1 MTLAARLSRL
11 SDRHPVAAAAVLGIA
26 VIAGTTIHSIARSG
40 DTTALAAPTPTV
52 IGLVDIAKLMNNL
65 QELKDRNDLTMSKG
79 KQLQEKLT
87 EISSQIKQID
97 GELKDVIPK
106 DDKAKRIERLA
117 QRVELEATYE
127 ARGKAYQRM
136 IDLDHG
142 DILNDLYPKAT
153 AAIQAY
159 AAKEGYDVVLLDD
172 RPMQL
177 PDSGSVKDYNE
188 VIQKKRVL
196 FAKEG
201 IDITDQLI
209 TVMNNEYA
217 ASIKKT
223 KP

>member
-1 MTLAARLSRL
+1 M
-11 SDRHPVAAAAVLGIA
+11 
-26 VIAGTTIHSIARSG
+26 
-40 DTTALAAPTPTV
+40 
-52 IGLVDIAKLMNNL
+52 
-65 QELKDRNDLTMSKG
+65 
-79 KQLQEKLT
+79 
-87 EISSQIKQID
+87 
-97 GELKDVIPK
+97 IPK

-142 DILNDLYPKAT
+142 DILNDLYPKAV
-153 AAIQAY
+153 AAVQAY

-177 PDSGSVKDYNE
+177 PDSGSVKEYNE

-196 FAKEG
+196 FAKDG
-201 IDITDQLI
+201 TDITDQLI

-217 ASIKKT
+217 ASIKKS

>member
-1 MTLAARLSRL
+1 MTLAARLSGF
-11 SDRHPVAAAAVLGIA
+11 SKSNPVAAAAVLGIA
-26 VIAGTTIHSIARSG
+26 VVAGATIHSTARSG
-40 DTTALAAPTPTV
+40 NTIAVAAPTPAV
-52 IGLVDIAKLMNNL
+52 IGLVDIAKLMNSL
-65 QELKDRNDLTMSKG
+65 QELKDRNDLTMAKG

-97 GELKDVIPK
+97 TELKDVIPK

-127 ARGKAYQRM
+127 ARGKAYQRI

-153 AAIQAY
+153 AAVQAY

-188 VIQKKRVL
+188 VIQKKRIL
-196 FAKEG
+196 FAKDG
-201 IDITDQLI
+201 VDITDQLI

-217 ASIKKT
+217 ASMKKT